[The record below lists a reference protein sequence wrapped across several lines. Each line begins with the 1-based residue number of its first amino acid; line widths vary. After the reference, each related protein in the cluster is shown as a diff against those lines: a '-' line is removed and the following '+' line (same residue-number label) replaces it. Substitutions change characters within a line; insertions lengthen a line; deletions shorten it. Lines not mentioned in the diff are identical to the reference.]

1 MIVVTGASRG
11 LGKAITE
18 RLTRNGEQVIGLSR
32 SIDNLNIQSIEC
44 DVSDYMLVK
53 KAAREIKK
61 MKVPLK
67 AFINAA
73 GVASMNMAVTTDEAT
88 VQKLIQIN
96 LIGTIYCCQLLH
108 QLC

>member
-1 MIVVTGASRG
+1 
-11 LGKAITE
+11 
-18 RLTRNGEQVIGLSR
+18 
-32 SIDNLNIQSIEC
+32 
-44 DVSDYMLVK
+44 
-53 KAAREIKK
+53 